1 MTTMTDVKNL
11 LDKVQELT
19 MNPNF
24 IKSVA
29 ETLEANGCSAEEW
42 ESNKVY
48 FLMTFAY
55 NYLNKVEENN

>member
-19 MNPNF
+19 INPNF

-48 FLMTFAY
+48 FLMTFEY
-55 NYLNKVEENN
+55 NYINKLEENN